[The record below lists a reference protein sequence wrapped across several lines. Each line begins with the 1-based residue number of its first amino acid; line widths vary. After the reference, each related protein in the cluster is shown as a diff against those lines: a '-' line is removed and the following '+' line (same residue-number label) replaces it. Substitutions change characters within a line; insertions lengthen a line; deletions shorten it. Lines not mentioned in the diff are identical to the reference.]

1 MRCLFSLLC
10 FDLGLWGE
18 MCAVFK
24 IQTELAM
31 DLSINRWEHSLDP
44 EDTGL
49 ITTKWAQQGLN
60 LAYWC
65 ERGIAGYP

>member
-1 MRCLFSLLC
+1 MY
-10 FDLGLWGE
+10 FDLGLLGD

-31 DLSINRWEHSLDP
+31 DLSINRWEHGLET

-49 ITTKWAQQGLN
+49 ITTKPAQQGLN

-65 ERGIAGYP
+65 ESEIAGYT